1 MTASFPSFLSR
12 IVLVVLVG
20 VAGACA
26 STSRW
31 EGLTATQL
39 FEMGRI
45 EFEAE
50 EYGDASETLERL
62 ILGAPGFSQA
72 AEAQLMLARAYFRS
86 DQYILAQSEFTR
98 FIDRFPAHPQAPDA
112 ALGVCRS
119 NEALSPIAQRDQ
131 TFTMQAVTVCQNVA
145 SDWQGTPAAEQAA
158 EIVREMRD
166 KLAEKQ
172 YDNGAYYLRRNV
184 PDAAILYWQ
193 ELLEAFPETD
203 WAPTAL
209 AGIIEAYTRIGYDD
223 EVATA
228 TERLL
233 NEYPES
239 PEARALG
246 DGGGSG
252 GEAGVSGGGGAVGGG
267 G

>member
-1 MTASFPSFLSR
+1 VTVSSPSLLSR
-12 IVLVVLVG
+12 IALVVLVG
-20 VAGACA
+20 IAGACA

-39 FEMGRI
+39 YDMGRG
-45 EFEAE
+45 EFEAGD
-50 EYGDASETLERL
+50 YGDAAETLERL

-72 AEAQLMLARAYFRS
+72 AEAQILLGRAYFLS
-86 DQYILAQSEFTR
+86 EQYILAQSEFTR
-98 FIDRFPAHPQAPDA
+98 FIDRFPAHPQASEA

-158 EIVREMRD
+158 EIVRQMRD

-193 ELLEAFPETD
+193 QLLETFPETD

-209 AGIIEAYTRIGYDD
+209 AGIIEAYTRIGYED
-223 EVATA
+223 EVASA
-228 TERLL
+228 TERLRT
-233 NEYPES
+233 EYPDS
-239 PEARALG
+239 PEARAL
-246 DGGGSG
+246 DNGGGEGDSGTSGG
-252 GEAGVSGGGGAVGGG
+252 GEAAGEGG
-267 G
+267 